1 MAKKDNQQKSDSPS
15 GYSLQVDTKV
25 AKEIVEYQPKV
36 FKQVVMKI
44 FSLQSNPRPQDGKK
58 LAGYEGG
65 FRVDSGEF
73 RILYMIDDSK
83 KLVTVFLVGKRGDD
97 EVYKDLKRKE

>member
-1 MAKKDNQQKSDSPS
+1 MANKDKQKKSDSPA

-25 AKEIVEYQPKV
+25 AKAILDYQPKV

-44 FSLQSNPRPQDGKK
+44 FSLQSNPRPQDCKK
-58 LAGYEGG
+58 LVGYEGG
-65 FRVDSGEF
+65 YRVDSGEF
-73 RILYMIDDSK
+73 RILYTIDDSK

-97 EVYKDLKRKE
+97 EVYKDLKRQE